1 MMRLEVVFPQKKT
14 HENEG
19 HVSSSVL
26 PSKMTVMHSGQ
37 NKGKFTVK
45 V

>member
-1 MMRLEVVFPQKKT
+1 MIRLEVLFAQKKT
-14 HENEG
+14 HENER

-26 PSKMTVMHSGQ
+26 LSKMTVMHSGQ
-37 NKGKFTVK
+37 NKGKFIIK